1 MLLRMIFRRLF
12 GWLLVVLTATQ
23 YAYVGTADLEF
34 YPSAMADT
42 AYLAVGAW
50 LAWALVVL
58 LMVRRELPLGTGR
71 FVLRMLGIDH

>member
-1 MLLRMIFRRLF
+1 
-12 GWLLVVLTATQ
+12 
-23 YAYVGTADLEF
+23 
-34 YPSAMADT
+34 MADT